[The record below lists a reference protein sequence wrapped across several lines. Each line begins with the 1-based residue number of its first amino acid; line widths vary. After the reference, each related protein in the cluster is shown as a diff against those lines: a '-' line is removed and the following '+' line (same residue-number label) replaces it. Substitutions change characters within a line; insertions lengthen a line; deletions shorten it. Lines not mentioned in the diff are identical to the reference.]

1 MRQLSASAGSSLVPP
16 TAFVFVPSMM
26 LVMVARQAHSR
37 KRPLLPSHKCSS
49 LAAQRSSSLCVQPV
63 TLLLAIQSSSRSA
76 YSSIAAEME
85 RFLASRHAVLPA
97 LWRQTPIAAIVG
109 PGMRLAHST
118 SAPKCKSNFTAHLK
132 LGKLHAIAAPDSLV
146 DSYTG
151 GRPHSCCARCRG
163 GPLYQKGGSRATSGN
178 RLVHSVVARRC
189 PVRAATR

>member
-37 KRPLLPSHKCSS
+37 KRPLLPRHKCSS

-97 LWRQTPIAAIVG
+97 L
-109 PGMRLAHST
+109 
-118 SAPKCKSNFTAHLK
+118 
-132 LGKLHAIAAPDSLV
+132 
-146 DSYTG
+146 
-151 GRPHSCCARCRG
+151 
-163 GPLYQKGGSRATSGN
+163 
-178 RLVHSVVARRC
+178 
-189 PVRAATR
+189 